1 MQIIVNKLLTNYQVS
16 GRGPNLLILHGW
28 GSNQDVFEKLALS
41 LRAKYQVISLDL
53 PGMGKSEPPAEPW
66 NLDDYKKFI
75 TSFLIKLKVE
85 ELEVIIGHSNGGVL
99 AIKMA
104 TDQDL
109 DAKLKPKKLI
119 LIGSAGIRDKEKL
132 KKNAFKAIAKSGK
145 LVASFLPSRA
155 GIKLKKMLYQSAG
168 SEALDNPNLE
178 QTFRLVV
185 SEDISEL
192 SSKINIPTLLIYGED
207 DEATP
212 PQYGQILYQQIKNSE
227 LEIVPD
233 AGHYVFLDQ
242 PGSTLSLIERFLKW
256 SRNS

>member
-1 MQIIVNKLLTNYQVS
+1 MQIIVNKLLTNYRVS

-75 TSFLIKLKVE
+75 TSFLIKLKVKK
-85 ELEVIIGHSNGGVL
+85 LEVIIGHSNGGAL
-99 AIKMA
+99 AIKMT

-109 DAKLKPKKLI
+109 DAKLKTKVKK
-119 LIGSAGIRDKEKL
+119 RNWD
-132 KKNAFKAIAKSGK
+132 
-145 LVASFLPSRA
+145 
-155 GIKLKKMLYQSAG
+155 
-168 SEALDNPNLE
+168 
-178 QTFRLVV
+178 LVV

-212 PQYGQILYQQIKNSE
+212 PQYGQILHKQIKNSE

-242 PGSTLSLIERFLKW
+242 SENTLNLIERFLK
-256 SRNS
+256 